1 MKPKV
6 LYIADCNPEVKS
18 GHGNMIKMHHKI
30 ICEIFSSE
38 VYTFFCNGDLK
49 SYDGEKTWVIPN
61 NGTIGKFFS
70 VMSGLPAY
78 LSLSA
83 ERLIFKT
90 LREYEFSYVYIDNS
104 ISGKIIKKIKKKY
117 KNIKVVVYFPDIE
130 QDLMKKQIEY
140 ARLYRKISLKQM
152 INNEKLTA
160 KYSDYNIVLNER
172 DKNLFNKY
180 YKTKPNAVIPIVVP
194 YYEKIQSSKRHLPK
208 QKLEILFLGVDY
220 KPNVDGINWLIKN
233 VLPLVSVDYH
243 VSIVGYNMER
253 YRSNWECNG
262 NVSVIGTVDSVMQY
276 YLNSDAVIA
285 PISDGGGMKVKT
297 AEAFEFGKIFIGL
310 PESLEGYWE
319 EIPENLKNKYIFRVD
334 NAIDFAE
341 IINCLSN
348 ITFFKVN
355 DAIRQW
361 MKQKYSYEAVL
372 RQYKRIFITDKNS
385 LEENNA

>member
-49 SYDGEKTWVIPN
+49 SYNGEKTWVIPN

-319 EIPENLKNKYIFRVD
+319 EIRENLKNKYIFRVD

-341 IINCLSN
+341 KINCLSN